1 MSNKNSN
8 RDILDTLY
16 DALCDSGKKLSPTDQ
31 TRLDRLR
38 DVYAHWLDHPI
49 ISDTAI
55 RDYIMANYSVGR
67 AQAYNDIAVIKAVF
81 GNVPKADKELQRY
94 KANRLLDMA
103 SAAALAGNDRKAKA
117 LTKIA
122 DSLVRVNQLD
132 EPEGEDFPWDEIVPK
147 DYSFTVDPRVI
158 GIEPEPGIEA
168 KSRRLLKQYTQELDQ
183 DIMEVPDERDQSE
196 IS

>member
-1 MSNKNSN
+1 MNRKNAN
-8 RDILDTLY
+8 RDILDVFSE
-16 DALCDSGKKLSPTDQ
+16 ALADPGKNLSPSDQ
-31 TRLDRLR
+31 ARLNRLKA
-38 DVYAHWLDHPI
+38 VYAHWLDHPI

-55 RDYIMANYSVGR
+55 RDYIIANYSVGR
-67 AQAYNDIAVIKAVF
+67 AQAYNDIAIIKAVF
-81 GNVPKADKELQRY
+81 GNAPKADKEFQRY

-132 EPEGEDFPWDEIVPK
+132 EPEGEEYPWDEIVPK

-158 GIEPEPGIEA
+158 GIEPEPDIEA
-168 KSRRLLKQYTQELDQ
+168 KSRKLLKQYTQDIDQ
-183 DIMEVPDERDQSE
+183 DVEEIQYERDEPE
-196 IS
+196 IP

>member
-31 TRLDRLR
+31 ARLDRLR

-67 AQAYNDIAVIKAVF
+67 AQAYNDIAVIERQE
-81 GNVPKADKELQRY
+81 GQGPY
-94 KANRLLDMA
+94 K
-103 SAAALAGNDRKAKA
+103 
-117 LTKIA
+117 
-122 DSLVRVNQLD
+122 DS
-132 EPEGEDFPWDEIVPK
+132 
-147 DYSFTVDPRVI
+147 
-158 GIEPEPGIEA
+158 
-168 KSRRLLKQYTQELDQ
+168 
-183 DIMEVPDERDQSE
+183 
-196 IS
+196 

>member
-1 MSNKNSN
+1 M
-8 RDILDTLY
+8 
-16 DALCDSGKKLSPTDQ
+16 
-31 TRLDRLR
+31 
-38 DVYAHWLDHPI
+38 
-49 ISDTAI
+49 
-55 RDYIMANYSVGR
+55 
-67 AQAYNDIAVIKAVF
+67 IKAVF

-158 GIEPEPGIEA
+158 GIEPEQDIEA
-168 KSRRLLKQYTQELDQ
+168 KSRRLLKQYTQDLDQ
-183 DIMEVPDERDQSE
+183 DIMEVPDERDRSE